1 MKDYEKDLV
10 VLRCEM
16 ILNYS
21 LNDIDDYLKKMSVDD
36 EISVKVYQLI
46 SMLRAIKKH
55 REGEVIE

>member
-10 VLRCEM
+10 VLRCEK

-36 EISVKVYQLI
+36 GISVKVYQLI
-46 SMLRAIKKH
+46 SMLRAIKIPI
-55 REGEVIE
+55 RQGDR